1 MIRQTITVLFILV
14 SFLAVRQFDGNSA
27 DTGPNAE
34 IGSPAPAFTLEDQ
47 NGNSIGLSNLG
58 DKIVVLEW
66 LNPDCPFVQR
76 HYKAETMTTLAG
88 KYSDSG
94 VVWLAV
100 NSTHTMDKDDDRKW
114 IGKYSLQYPILDD
127 SSGNVGKLYGA
138 KTTPNMFIIDKSG
151 TLVYAGAIDDDP
163 DGSKGENK
171 VNYVEKALKEV
182 ITGNPVSISETKP
195 YGCSVKYLK

>member
-1 MIRQTITVLFILV
+1 MKIYLIAALTLLITYSSFNQINGYSTDIQSKAEVGVPAPYFILED
-14 SFLAVRQFDGNSA
+14 QDGNSV
-27 DTGPNAE
+27 
-34 IGSPAPAFTLEDQ
+34 S
-47 NGNSIGLSNLG
+47 LSNFK
-58 DKIVVLEW
+58 DKIVILEW

-76 HYKAETMTTLAG
+76 HYKSNTMTSLASN
-88 KYSDSG
+88 YSDNG
-94 VVWLAV
+94 VVWLAI
-100 NSTHTMDKDDDRKW
+100 NSTHTMNKDDDKKW
-114 IGKYSLQYPILDD
+114 VEKHSLQYPILDD

-151 TLVYAGAIDDDP
+151 TLIYAGAIDDDP

-195 YGCSVKYLK
+195 YGCSVKYSK

>member
-1 MIRQTITVLFILV
+1 MKIYLIAALTLLITFS
-14 SFLAVRQFDGNSA
+14 SFNQINGYSTDIQSK
-27 DTGPNAE
+27 AE
-34 IGSPAPAFTLEDQ
+34 VGVPAPDFILEDQ
-47 NGNSIGLSNLG
+47 NGNSFSLSNFK
-58 DKIVVLEW
+58 DKIVILEW

-76 HYKAETMTTLAG
+76 HYKSNTMTSLASN
-88 KYSDSG
+88 YSDNG
-94 VVWLAV
+94 VVWLAI
-100 NSTHTMDKDDDRKW
+100 NSTHTMNKDDDKKW
-114 IGKYSLQYPILDD
+114 IEKYGLQYPILDD

-151 TLVYAGAIDDDP
+151 TLIYAGAIDDDP

-195 YGCSVKYLK
+195 YGCSVKYSK